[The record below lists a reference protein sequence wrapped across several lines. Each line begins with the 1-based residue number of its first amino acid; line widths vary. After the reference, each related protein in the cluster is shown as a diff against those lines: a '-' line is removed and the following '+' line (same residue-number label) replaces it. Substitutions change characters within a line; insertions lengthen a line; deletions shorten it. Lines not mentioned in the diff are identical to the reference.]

1 MTKFH
6 IKKLIKK
13 LEGYGIQENILRSI
27 TKRLEDRKQRVQL
40 NGHRS
45 DWTEVRSG
53 VLQGYVLGPL
63 LFILFIYNIGEEVL
77 REISTFVDDAK
88 IASRV
93 NILNNIR
100 SMKRNLDTLVAWA
113 NKWDMNCN
121 VNKCGV
127 MHGKEI

>member
-1 MTKFH
+1 M
-6 IKKLIKK
+6 
-13 LEGYGIQENILRSI
+13 
-27 TKRLEDRKQRVQL
+27 
-40 NGHRS
+40 
-45 DWTEVRSG
+45 
-53 VLQGYVLGPL
+53 
-63 LFILFIYNIGEEVL
+63 FIYNIGEEVL